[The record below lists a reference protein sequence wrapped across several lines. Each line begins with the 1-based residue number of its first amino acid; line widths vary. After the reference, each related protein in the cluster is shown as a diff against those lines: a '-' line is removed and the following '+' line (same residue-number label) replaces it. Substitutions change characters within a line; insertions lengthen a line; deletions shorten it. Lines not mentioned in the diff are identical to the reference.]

1 MLESNSST
9 GSFPIY
15 WKCPRMCENAESK
28 NKSANP
34 GPSIRG
40 GYLPRAICLPD
51 KGEADR
57 GGKDKEAPQRK
68 RTRTTTPDRDIESPC
83 DSQTSQVQASSPLL
97 SVQQKTA
104 SPETSTIV
112 HASPE
117 TPAATQPI
125 VIPVVI
131 GPIRPTPPYPTHPP
145 HHSLLKSEDEEK
157 KQVREASEQKERK
170 EERIRK
176 REKDKKKKQRKRA
189 QRIKN
194 RDKKVR
200 FGRV

>member
-1 MLESNSST
+1 M
-9 GSFPIY
+9 
-15 WKCPRMCENAESK
+15 R
-28 NKSANP
+28 
-34 GPSIRG
+34 
-40 GYLPRAICLPD
+40 LPD
-51 KGEADR
+51 KPSPGILPTAL
-57 GGKDKEAPQRK
+57 
-68 RTRTTTPDRDIESPC
+68 RTAE
-83 DSQTSQVQASSPLL
+83 
-97 SVQQKTA
+97 KNA

-131 GPIRPTPPYPTHPP
+131 DPIRPTPPYPTHPP

-194 RDKKVR
+194 QDKKVR